1 MESTQVPGS
10 LPTCT
15 WEVLVVVRVAL
26 RSGHPGLWVIAVKQA
41 QFNHTDGEN
50 AGNVK
55 TDVLTCPA
63 GCLTRDNSQTQSS
76 LDYSWT
82 VDPASERRKENS
94 PHSEQLELGNDLF
107 PDVAKVKK
115 TRGWSRVLRL
125 F

>member
-1 MESTQVPGS
+1 MESPQIPGS

-82 VDPASERRKENS
+82 VDPASERRKENR
-94 PHSEQLELGNDLF
+94 PHSEQLELGNYLL
-107 PDVAKVKK
+107 PDVAKIKK
-115 TRGWSRVLRL
+115 KN
-125 F
+125 